1 MAYWRPPSSALFPVR
16 GRTSRHSERP
26 PKKGIPTLFE
36 LPLLR
41 SVLDCFDVGLCLLDE
56 RGALRCMNKA
66 AEELTGYKQDELMG
80 RCLLPYVEIEDGPR
94 DPTSRWK
101 YGGFHRKDGGVLDAA
116 FSRWRLVGDGDGPTL
131 LKLRRRA
138 GRRDL
143 DLTVVEIKEKLDAIF
158 DTVTDG
164 LILINEAGQIQLFNA
179 GAERLFGYRRDEVFG
194 QNVKILMP
202 SPFREAH
209 DGYLRNYR
217 ATGEKKIIGVGR
229 EVVARRKDGSVF
241 PIYLSIGELWL
252 DGRRL
257 FVGVTHDLTKL
268 KEAERRL
275 LTLSFAVDQSP
286 TAVLI
291 SNKAG
296 VIEYVNNSFTRLT
309 GYAANELI
317 DRNPSLLRS
326 NHTARDQYERLWE
339 TIQNGREW
347 RGEIEDRKKNGE
359 TYWALETITPL
370 RDTRGEITHYLAI
383 QQDITEQK
391 RDKEALVESEARFR
405 QVAEMTGEWLWEQD
419 SSGRYIYSSGAV
431 RDILAFEPEEILGRN
446 YLDLQ
451 VGDDESSPQSITTAG
466 ASPDRFR
473 PFFRLVNKYRRK
485 DGKEVYTE
493 SSGAPIFDDQGRLVK
508 WRGVDHD
515 ITARKAFED
524 ALRLRDR
531 AIESVHVGIA
541 IGDGRAPGNPNIY
554 VNPALCRMTG
564 YTREELLGKSM
575 RLLRGPE
582 TDLSGLQQIR
592 EAIAAG
598 RDCEITLRNY
608 RKGGAPFWNELL
620 ISPVVDESGKITHY
634 IGIHTDVTERRK
646 ADESRRELEIA
657 KHIQLSLLPDAP
669 LRSPHAELAGI
680 CVPATHVGGDYF
692 DFFHNG
698 DAIDLVIADVSG
710 HSVGAA
716 LIMTAVRSTLRAET
730 RKTGPSPVGPARIL
744 RDLGE
749 LLYDDLNKAELF
761 ITMFYMKFSPETRIL
776 KYANA
781 GHNWALLLRCGRL
794 ECTALDA
801 DGLVLGVQPIVD
813 FEEKS
818 VKLSSGDTLLLYTDG
833 VIDAQNARGEF
844 FGFDRLCA
852 SFNAHRALPPEA
864 LIRRLLV
871 EVRAFCGGEPL
882 GDDLAIVAM
891 QVH

>member
-370 RDTRGEITHYLAI
+370 RDARGEITHYLAI

-485 DGKEVYTE
+485 DGKEVYTD

>member
-143 DLTVVEIKEKLDAIF
+143 DLTVVEIKEKIDAIF

-370 RDTRGEITHYLAI
+370 RDARGEITHYLAI

>member
-143 DLTVVEIKEKLDAIF
+143 DLTVAEIKEKLDAIF

-370 RDTRGEITHYLAI
+370 RDARGEITHYLAI

>member
-26 PKKGIPTLFE
+26 PKKRNSNFVE

-41 SVLDCFDVGLCLLDE
+41 SVLDCFDVGLCLLAE

-370 RDTRGEITHYLAI
+370 RDARGEITHYLAI